1 MSINNPSTIKED
13 PYAKFLV
20 KSYRYWS
27 IYVHEHQQY
36 LGRCVIWCHRDDAT
50 DLTNA
55 TSEEFAELQQALIG
69 VKDASA
75 EIFQP
80 DWFNYSFLGNET
92 PHLHGHFIPRYRQ
105 SKEFEGVLFTDELY
119 GANYKTNHSYVTPSG
134 IVEKVIQ
141 RYRDY
146 FKEKQ

>member
-1 MSINNPSTIKED
+1 MPKED

-36 LGRCVIWCHRDDAT
+36 LGRCVIWCQRENAT

-55 TSEEFAELQQALIG
+55 TPEEFEELQQVLISI
-69 VKDASA
+69 KDASVN
-75 EIFQP
+75 ILQP

-92 PHLHGHFIPRYRQ
+92 PHLHGHFIPRYRHP
-105 SKEFEGVLFTDELY
+105 KVFEGHVFKDTLY
-119 GANYKTNHSYVTPSG
+119 GANYRTDHSYVTPSG
-134 IVEKVIQ
+134 VVEAVIQ
-141 RYRDY
+141 KYRDY
-146 FKEKQ
+146 FNTHQ